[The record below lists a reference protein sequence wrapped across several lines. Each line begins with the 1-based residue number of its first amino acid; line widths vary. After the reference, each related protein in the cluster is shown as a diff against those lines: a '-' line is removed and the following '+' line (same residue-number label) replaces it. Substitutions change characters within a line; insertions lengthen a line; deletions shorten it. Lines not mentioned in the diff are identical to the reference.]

1 MIPVID
7 ALCAV
12 VLLLT
17 IMVMI
22 MAVLCGILLHRVNRL
37 EDNTLKAFAR
47 ILRAKKKPLTDG
59 NRISGRENNTSK

>member
-17 IMVMI
+17 IMVVI

-37 EDNTLKAFAR
+37 EDKTLCAFTR
-47 ILRAKKKPLTDG
+47 LLRAKKKPLTDG